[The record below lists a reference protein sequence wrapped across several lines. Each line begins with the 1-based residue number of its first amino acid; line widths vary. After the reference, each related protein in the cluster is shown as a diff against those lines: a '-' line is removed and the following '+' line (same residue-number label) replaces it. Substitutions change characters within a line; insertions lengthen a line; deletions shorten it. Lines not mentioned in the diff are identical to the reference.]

1 MSESNQ
7 AISPSAQEERKW
19 NRLGNKMSQFHEWY
33 KQEFNTLYELADG
46 SFSRRG
52 MSLSLY
58 LNSAKSLN
66 NHLTMH
72 HTIEE
77 RYLFPI
83 LAKSMPQFAENGDGA
98 HITSHQGIHE
108 GLVELDRLVTQWK
121 TTPSTYSPTDMRAC
135 LDNFRDVLFRHL
147 DEEVADLRG
156 DNLKK
161 YITLEELES
170 LPI

>member
-1 MSESNQ
+1 
-7 AISPSAQEERKW
+7 
-19 NRLGNKMSQFHEWY
+19 MSQFHEWF
-33 KQEFNTLYELADG
+33 KREFNTLYELADG

-52 MSLSLY
+52 MSLAHY
-58 LNSAKSLN
+58 LASARSMN

-77 RYLFPI
+77 HHLFPL
-83 LAKSMPQFAENGDGA
+83 LAKSMPQFANNDDGE
-98 HITSHQGIHE
+98 HIASHRGIHE
-108 GLVELDRLVTQWK
+108 GLVELARLVEQWENA
-121 TTPSTYSPTDMRAC
+121 PSTYSPTNMRAC
-135 LDNFRDVLFRHL
+135 LDSFRDVLFRHL

-161 YITLEELES
+161 YLTLEEVES